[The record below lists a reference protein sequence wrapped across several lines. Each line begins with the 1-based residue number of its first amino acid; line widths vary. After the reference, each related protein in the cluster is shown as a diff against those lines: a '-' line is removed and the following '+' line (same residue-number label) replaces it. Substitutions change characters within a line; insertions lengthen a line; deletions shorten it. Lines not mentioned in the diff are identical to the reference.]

1 MTAYESSS
9 TTTAKIITLSAIGAI
24 FAFCGYWAFV
34 SAFDTSSGTQ
44 RVVIT
49 GSSTIAPLIEE
60 IAKRFEQEHP
70 EFRIDVQ
77 TGGSSRG
84 ISDAQ
89 NGLADIGMAS
99 RELKASEKAK
109 LVTHC
114 VAVDG
119 IGIIVHQNNP
129 VTRLTSD
136 DIKKIYL
143 GQVQNW
149 AELGGSNESIA
160 VINKASGRGTLEVFL
175 NHFQL
180 NEADIKADI
189 IVGENQQAIL
199 TVNSNTAAIGY
210 VSIGAADAEIEL
222 GANLK
227 LITLDGVEASPAS
240 VANGTFPVSRKLN
253 LITSPEISPAVKS
266 FIEYAT
272 SNQVNDLVESQFFVP
287 ISN

>member
-1 MTAYESSS
+1 MTTYESSS
-9 TTTAKIITLSAIGAI
+9 SITMKVVTIAAIGGI

-34 SAFDTSSGTQ
+34 SAFDTSSNTQ
-44 RVVIT
+44 RIVIT

-60 IAKRFEQEHP
+60 IAKRFEEEHP

-84 ISDAQ
+84 ISDAK

-99 RELKASEKAK
+99 RELKPDEKTD

-114 VAVDG
+114 VAIDG
-119 IGIIVHQNNP
+119 IGIIVHRDNP
-129 VTRLTSD
+129 VSQLTSD
-136 DIKKIYL
+136 EIKKIYL
-143 GQVQNW
+143 GQIQNW
-149 AELGGSNESIA
+149 SELGGANQAIA

-180 NEADIKADI
+180 NEADIQADI

-199 TVNSNTAAIGY
+199 TVNNNTAAIGY
-210 VSIGAADAEIEL
+210 VSIGSADAEIEL
-222 GANLK
+222 GATLK
-227 LITLDGVEASPAS
+227 LITLNGIEASPSS
-240 VANGTFPVSRKLN
+240 VADGTFPVSRKLN
-253 LITSPEISPAVKS
+253 LITKSEISEPVKN

-272 SNQVNDLVESQFFVP
+272 SNQVHDLVESQFFVP
-287 ISN
+287 VSN